1 MGLSKTIV
9 LTVKGFEVTLSEAI
23 GFYKNDAVKLKFNI
37 NEYGIDVTQS
47 AKVRTIMPINPLS
60 AKLRIDLP
68 TGAEELESVGIVDNQ
83 VEFYLSSKYT
93 RHIGISTMQIRLLD
107 NDGCQVTLPSFTFEI
122 QDSMFRDDEVVVE
135 AVTMLVDEEGHYL
148 VDEKGNVVKVGSTG
162 ESKEIRDFTLKPS
175 VDGAE
180 DVLIQDNGV
189 TKRVKASSLKGQQGI
204 QGPKGDKGD
213 PGTTTWEGITNKPTN
228 LATESFVVQKIAEA
242 SLSGGEVDLSGYA
255 TKDDLDTKADNVHTH
270 VMTDITDLVIPDI
283 DVDKNYV
290 DTQLATKAN
299 ITDIPTKVSEL
310 TNDSGYLTAIPEEYV
325 TDTELESKGYLT
337 EHQDISNLATKAEV
351 QNKADVNHTH
361 SQYLT
366 TIPTEYITETELND
380 ALSTKANTS
389 DIPSL
394 EGYAT
399 ESYVQNKIAEA
410 SLSGGEVDLSDY
422 VTKNDLNTKADKKH
436 THTVTDITDLV
447 IPTNTSDLTNDSGF
461 ITAIPDE
468 YITETELTAKGYLV
482 HSDIAEKANISDLSA
497 VATSGDY
504 NDLIN
509 TPTIPDEYILPIASA
524 TTLGGIK
531 VGSGLSID
539 RYGVLSA
546 TGTGGTGTGG
556 TGTGG
561 TAGNGIIFNNSYIA
575 DCNRWLS
582 NGYVK
587 TGTSTLNLPTLCTD
601 VDKWG
606 ILFFIAENATNG
618 TGTQMYFPVD
628 GAYKGR
634 VFTRSLTAMNQSGG
648 RTSEW
653 VLLTIQSDIPTLL
666 SQLTND
672 SGFVKASELSPVALS
687 GNYNDLINKP
697 TISGGGNV
705 SSEAVINTKSITI
718 DLDKYGIVEGDLSH
732 KAPYSAEEYEIAYN
746 NMEGFKTALN
756 DLSSQGYS
764 KIYLPRGT
772 YIMCYRNPSGT
783 NVWSYNRG
791 WEITIPSHTDFDLNG
806 STIKVIYDSNNKNPY
821 DLSTADAYKLC
832 GMVFSFSK
840 SYYSTLRNGTIL
852 GDRYERAF
860 TNSSEVGIDSTYGIY
875 ITNGSSNC
883 KIEDM
888 DISGFMADSIGSDQ
902 NHNTDFGN
910 SIMYTNVTFT
920 NSSINVSN
928 GAVES
933 KPSSNYVFSSDYI
946 DLSAIVNT
954 GCRAITLRTN
964 IGYTYVFDADV
975 SFKVFL
981 YDENKTF
988 IKCGEYDQT
997 DSIPLTS
1004 NTAYCKISLV
1014 DYDKA
1019 GESTISPVFQLSP
1032 TSPEFLHVANC
1043 KIYNNHRG
1051 GLSNLP
1057 NDTTVERC
1065 EIFENGTAG
1074 TENFP
1079 VFTDTTRYAI
1089 NCEDHMVRNL
1099 IIKNNYIHDGYNGI
1113 LLTCKNAIIS
1123 ENVMKNFPISSV
1135 GSMYATN
1142 VTVSNNKF
1150 ENTKLPT
1157 AKLDTTKILA
1167 SNNFFT
1173 NVSATTIQKNIRL
1186 NNNDITMKKMSIT
1199 NSGQLSLNLGAVNE
1213 ELSTNSV
1220 IVYGGIKGS
1229 FNNTI
1234 FNCVNPQVSTYY
1246 DVIELASN
1254 SSNNIINYEGLAS
1267 NRHIVPF
1274 GVYNSTLTN
1283 GKVTNN
1289 SANGYTFNLINSTI
1303 NVKEFW
1309 ETYYRA
1315 PGGSTT
1321 FNFKNCIIN
1330 VPTEFSS
1337 TSFIVLASNS
1347 AYDGKGVFDI
1357 TFDGCEINI
1366 DNTSFAYL
1374 IHIGL
1379 WGGTSFTR
1387 LNLTIK
1393 NCVINNNTSN
1403 TLKLFMDGNNHL
1415 TADYCTLVLENNTY
1429 NGAVVQS

>member
-47 AKVRTIMPINPLS
+47 TKVRTIMPINPLS

-68 TGAEELESVGIVDNQ
+68 TGAEELESVDIVDNQ

-189 TKRVKASSLKGQQGI
+189 TKRVKASSLKGQQGEQGPKGDTGAQGP

-213 PGTTTWEGITNKPTN
+213 TGLQGPQGLKGDTGAQGPQGPKGDPGTTDWNDITDKPTD
-228 LATESFVVQKIAEA
+228 LATESYVNQKIAEA
-242 SLSGGEVDLSGYA
+242 QLNGGDVDLSGYA
-255 TKDDLDTKADNVHTH
+255 TKDELNTKADLAHTH
-270 VMTDITDLVIPDI
+270 TSDEIFDLSAVATTGDYNDLINKPTITNGATFRP
-283 DVDKNYV
+283 NV
-290 DTQLATKAN
+290 DTDGNLSWTNDKELENPTTIN
-299 ITDIPTKVSEL
+299 IKGAKGDKGDVGPQGLKGDKGDRGEQGPIGPKGDKGEQGEKGADGKDGQDGLTTSISLNGTVYSHVDGTITLPDYPTIPTKTSDL
-310 TNDSGYLTAIPEEYV
+310 INDSEFLTSIPTEYI
-325 TDTELESKGYLT
+325 TEAKLNEKGYLT
-337 EHQDISNLATKAEV
+337 EHQDIS
-351 QNKADVNHTH
+351 
-361 SQYLT
+361 
-366 TIPTEYITETELND
+366 
-380 ALSTKANTS
+380 
-389 DIPSL
+389 
-394 EGYAT
+394 G
-399 ESYVQNKIAEA
+399 
-410 SLSGGEVDLSDY
+410 
-422 VTKNDLNTKADKKH
+422 
-436 THTVTDITDLV
+436 
-447 IPTNTSDLTNDSGF
+447 
-461 ITAIPDE
+461 
-468 YITETELTAKGYLV
+468 
-482 HSDIAEKANISDLSA
+482 KANISDLSA

-587 TGTSTLNLPTLCTD
+587 TGTSTLNLPTLCTG

-606 ILFFIAENATNG
+606 ILFFIAENAVNG

-732 KAPYSAEEYEIAYN
+732 KAPYSDEEYEIAYN
-746 NMEGFKTALN
+746 NMDGFKTALN
-756 DLSSQGYS
+756 DLSSQGYHQ
-764 KIYLPRGT
+764 IYLPKGT
-772 YIMCYRNPSGT
+772 YIMCYRNPGVLWTHDSG
-783 NVWSYNRG
+783 WG
-791 WEITIPSHTDFDLNG
+791 IMIPSNVEFNLNG
-806 STIKVIYDSNNKNPY
+806 STIKVIFDSDNKNPY
-821 DLSTADAYKLC
+821 DTTSDKPSDLGGRL
-832 GMVFSFSK
+832 FIFSK
-840 SYYSTLRNGTIL
+840 SYYSTLKNGIIL
-852 GDRYERAF
+852 GDRYERSF
-860 TNSSEVGIDSTYGIY
+860 NDSTEKSRDYTYGIH
-875 ITNGSSNC
+875 ITNGSSHC
-883 KIEDM
+883 KIEDI
-888 DISGFMADSIGSDQ
+888 DISGFMGDAICSNQ
-902 NHNTDFGN
+902 NHNPDFGD
-910 SIMYTNVTFT
+910 SIVYTNVTFT
-920 NSSINVSN
+920 NSSLSTKDGSI
-928 GAVES
+928 ES
-933 KPSSNYVFSSDYI
+933 KPASNYVFTSDYI
-946 DLSAIVNT
+946 DLSSIVST

-964 IGYTYVFDADV
+964 LGYAYVFDADV

-981 YDENKTF
+981 YDENQTL
-988 IKCGEYDQT
+988 IKFDEYDQT
-997 DSIPLTS
+997 DDIPLTS
-1004 NTAYCKISLV
+1004 NTKYCKISLV
-1014 DYDKA
+1014 DYDKV

-1032 TSPEFLHVANC
+1032 TSPEFLHITNC

-1051 GLSNLP
+1051 GISNLP
-1057 NDTTVERC
+1057 NDSIVECC

-1074 TENFP
+1074 TEGFP

-1099 IIKNNYIHDGYNGI
+1099 TIKNNYIHDGYNGI
-1113 LLTCKNAIIS
+1113 LLTCKNAVIT
-1123 ENVMKNFPISSV
+1123 ENVVKNFPTSSV
-1135 GSMYATN
+1135 YSMHSSN
-1142 VTVSNNKF
+1142 IIVSNNKF
-1150 ENTKLPT
+1150 ENTKIPT
-1157 AKLDTTKILA
+1157 KLKDKTKIIV
-1167 SNNFFT
+1167 SNNFYV
-1173 NVSATTIQKNIRL
+1173 NVSNITVPTNMFL
-1186 NNNDITMKKMSIT
+1186 NNNNITMKRINIA
-1199 NSGQLSLNLGAVNE
+1199 NSGELSLNLGIVNE

-1220 IVYGGIKGS
+1220 NSYGGISGS
-1229 FNNTI
+1229 FKDTI
-1234 FNCVNPQVSTYY
+1234 FNCVNSPTYF
-1246 DVIELASN
+1246 DVIDLASN
-1254 SSNNIINYEGLAS
+1254 SSNNIINYSGLAK
-1267 NRHIVPF
+1267 NRNIKPLN
-1274 GVYNSTLTN
+1274 VYNTTLTN
-1283 GKVTNN
+1283 GRPSFVATVNHL
-1289 SANGYTFNLINSTI
+1289 FNLVNSTI
-1303 NVKEFW
+1303 NVGADSWSLSYAHSGEDS
-1309 ETYYRA
+1309 
-1315 PGGSTT
+1315 G

-1330 VPTEFSS
+1330 ITEDF
-1337 TSFIVLASNS
+1337 TPKNS
-1347 AYDGKGVFDI
+1347 AFIFTNSTGNYDNKGILNI

-1366 DNTSFAYL
+1366 NNNSVYYLVYLGLLNGTSFA
-1374 IHIGL
+1374 
-1379 WGGTSFTR
+1379 R

-1393 NCVINNNTSN
+1393 NCVINNNTSG

-1415 TADYCTLVLENNTY
+1415 AADYCTLVLENNTY